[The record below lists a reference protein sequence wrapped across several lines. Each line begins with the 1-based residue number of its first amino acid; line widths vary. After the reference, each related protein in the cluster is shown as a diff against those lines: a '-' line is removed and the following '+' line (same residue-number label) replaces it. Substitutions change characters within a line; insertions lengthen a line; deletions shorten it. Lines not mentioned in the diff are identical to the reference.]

1 MKSSIRLALLVCAS
15 FVGLAFAGPALAK
28 YEPSLTIE
36 QTSYKPG
43 APFTAD
49 LFIAAADTD
58 DPSAKLTIF
67 SPVGYGVDLTKAP
80 GTKVGSAVALAKIA
94 RLGGANLPLAG
105 DVGVGNP
112 AAPTL
117 MATSTKCT
125 GSPNN
130 QAVLVLNLSLQG
142 QSPTPFPVFVN
153 KVGPVTTFQI
163 CVPYPEVSSTNPS
176 GGRILLLDATI
187 KGVFTNASASNGYGW
202 AAVLT
207 PYGPTTK
214 LPNLAGRVQ
223 LRTYVGLPSSLTL
236 KKVKAKRGFKLTGQ
250 LKVKGLNPKDVRL
263 NLYSSKKARPAPN
276 AVAGG
281 TGKRAGKTAKLPG
294 TGKYSMTRRNV
305 KFATFFQTR
314 FENYG
319 TDCTN
324 PDAIP
329 GVPPVPCIGEDVAA
343 VTSNQV
349 KVLKPKKKRR

>member
-28 YEPSLTIE
+28 YNPSLTIE
-36 QTSYKPG
+36 QSSYKLG

-67 SPVGYGVDLTKAP
+67 SPVGYGVNLNKAP

-94 RLGGANLPLAG
+94 ALGGANYPLAG
-105 DVGVGNP
+105 DVIVGNP
-112 AAPTL
+112 SDPRI
-117 MATSTKCT
+117 MATSTRCT
-125 GSPNN
+125 GSPTN

-142 QSPTPFPVFVN
+142 QSPTPFPVFIN
-153 KVGPVTTFQI
+153 TAGPLTTFQI
-163 CVPYPEVSSTNPS
+163 CVPYPEVSPTNPA
-176 GGRILLLDATI
+176 GARILLLDATI
-187 KGVFTNASASNGYGW
+187 KGVFTNATRANGYEW
-202 AAVLT
+202 ATVFT
-207 PYGPTTK
+207 PYNPATK
-214 LPNLAGRVQ
+214 LPNPAGTIQ
-223 LRTYVGLPSSLTL
+223 WRTYVGLPSSLTL
-236 KKVKAKRGFKLTGQ
+236 KKAKTKSGFKLVGQ
-250 LKVKGLNPKDVRL
+250 LKIAGLNPKGVRL
-263 NLYSSKKARPAPN
+263 NLYSGKKARPAPN

-281 TGKRAGKTAKLPG
+281 TGKRAGRTAKLPR
-294 TGKYSMTRRNV
+294 TGKYSMKRRNV

-319 TDCTN
+319 TDCTT
-324 PDAIP
+324 PETIP
-329 GVPPVPCIGEDVAA
+329 GVPPVKCNGEDIGA

>member
-1 MKSSIRLALLVCAS
+1 MKHSFRLALLVCAS

-28 YEPSLTIE
+28 YEPSLTVE

-49 LFIAAADTD
+49 LFIAAAETD
-58 DPSAKLTIF
+58 DPSASLGIY

-80 GTKVGSAVALAKIA
+80 GTKVGSAVALAKIGI
-94 RLGGANLPLAG
+94 LGGAPLPLAG
-105 DVGVGNP
+105 DVIVGNP
-112 AAPTL
+112 ADPTL
-117 MATSTKCT
+117 MATSAKCT

-142 QSPTPFPVFVN
+142 QAPTPFPVFVN
-153 KVGPVTTFQI
+153 KVGPVTKFQI

-176 GGRILLLDATI
+176 GVRILLLDATI
-187 KGVFTNASASNGYGW
+187 KGVFTNASASNGYEW
-202 AAVLT
+202 AAVFT
-207 PYGPTTK
+207 PYNTTTK
-214 LPNLAGRVQ
+214 APNLAGTIQ
-223 LRTYVGLPSSLTL
+223 WRTYVGLPSSLTL

-250 LKVKGLNPKDVRL
+250 LRIKGLNPKDVRL

-281 TGKRAGKTAKLPG
+281 TGKRAGRTARLPA

-314 FENYG
+314 FETYG

-324 PDAIP
+324 PEAIP
-329 GVPPVPCIGEDVAA
+329 GVPAVPCVGEDIAA

-349 KVLKPKKKRR
+349 KVLKPKKKR

>member
-105 DVGVGNP
+105 DVVVGNP
-112 AAPTL
+112 ADPTL

-176 GGRILLLDATI
+176 GVRILLLDATI
-187 KGVFTNASASNGYGW
+187 KGVFTNASASNGYEW
-202 AAVLT
+202 AAVFT
-207 PYGPTTK
+207 PYDPTTK
-214 LPNLAGRVQ
+214 LPNLAGTIQ
-223 LRTYVGLPSSLTL
+223 WRTYVGLPSSLTL

-281 TGKRAGKTAKLPG
+281 TGKRAGKSAKLPG

-329 GVPPVPCIGEDVAA
+329 GVPPVPCIGEDIAA